1 MGAAV
6 LENVV
11 RKSLIFLVTLVIL
24 VAMVAFACTF
34 TVRFTEAA
42 VVTTLGKA
50 DKEDVITTPGLRFK
64 VPYFQTVTKYDTRVR
79 VLTTKLETLNTA
91 DNRQVVVETFCTW
104 RVNNPLQF
112 FQRFSNAGYTAD
124 EHYRAAE
131 NALRSNI
138 RAAGALVSKYRIDQL
153 FAASVG
159 TGASALM
166 ELEAG
171 MKGAFESS
179 NDQSGLKL
187 SDYGIAAVDVGITR
201 IVLPEE
207 TTKAVFDRM
216 KVTREGLAKE
226 TESKGNAQAA
236 AIKAKAESDAK
247 KIKDFAER
255 LAQEIRNRGDVE
267 AAPFFAQMNT
277 NPELA
282 VFLQNMDFIRESFGR
297 RTTLILSGSMPGI
310 NLLFPDAVEQMKSGQ
325 IPNPMQGNFLS
336 EKVRA
341 TPPVPPAKPATP
353 PASGP
358 AVTDPGVSG
367 PASGSPSNAE
377 GNR

>member
-1 MGAAV
+1 
-6 LENVV
+6 V
-11 RKSLIFLVTLVIL
+11 RKSLIYLVTLVIL

-50 DKEDVITTPGLRFK
+50 DEGDVITTPGLRAK

-79 VLTTKLETLNTA
+79 VLNTKLETLNTA

-104 RVNNPLQF
+104 RVANPLKF
-112 FQRFSNAGYTAD
+112 FQRFSNAGYSAE
-124 EHYRAAE
+124 EHYKAAE
-131 NALRSNI
+131 NALKSNI
-138 RAAGALVSKYRIDQL
+138 RAAGSLVSRYRIDQL
-153 FAASVG
+153 FAVS
-159 TGASALM
+159 SAAAANGVSPLM
-166 ELEAG
+166 ELEAS

-179 NDQSGLKL
+179 NDQTGLKL

-236 AIKAKAESDAK
+236 AIKAKADSDAK
-247 KIKDFAER
+247 KIRDFAER
-255 LAQEIRNRGDVE
+255 LAQEIRNRGDIE
-267 AAPFFAQMNT
+267 AAPYFAQMNT

-282 VFLQNMDFIRESFGR
+282 VFLQNMDFIQDSFGR

-310 NLLFPDAVEQMKSGQ
+310 NLLYPDSVAQMKSGQ
-325 IPNPMQGNFLS
+325 IPNPMQGSMLS
-336 EKVRA
+336 EKAPPKATERA
-341 TPPVPPAKPATP
+341 PQAAPQAAPQVAPQVKPQGGGEP
-353 PASGP
+353 
-358 AVTDPGVSG
+358 
-367 PASGSPSNAE
+367 
-377 GNR
+377 R